1 MATSVLILVAM
12 ATQACGNVDYS
23 KIRLKLL
30 PQKYLDP
37 YSKLRPGKP
46 DSYTSCMCPSSL
58 NTTGSFYMFCG
69 PELNPKEGGQ
79 QPPNF
84 LRISV
89 HKLCQKI
96 ENGPSLPQQYVD
108 ALLPSFLQSRDGGHV
123 ETYEAQVGRLRLPG
137 ETFTK
142 PDPPPPRL
150 FAPSPPS
157 VHDLKTQP
165 HQPFQHY
172 LHTIRHDDNP
182 DKKSDNTIEN

>member
-69 PELNPKEGGQ
+69 PELNPKEGGFCRKEGAYRCI
-79 QPPNF
+79 NG
-84 LRISV
+84 
-89 HKLCQKI
+89 QKEAI
-96 ENGPSLPQQYVD
+96 LTAD
-108 ALLPSFLQSRDGGHV
+108 C
-123 ETYEAQVGRLRLPG
+123 ET
-137 ETFTK
+137 
-142 PDPPPPRL
+142 
-150 FAPSPPS
+150 
-157 VHDLKTQP
+157 
-165 HQPFQHY
+165 
-172 LHTIRHDDNP
+172 
-182 DKKSDNTIEN
+182 